1 MCLRRWPYCVDS
13 VCIHLEGV
21 CSSSVKS
28 GYERK
33 TEDYWRQN
41 FSGKVFEIVGSPT
54 TPRLTRFSGFVEA

>member
-1 MCLRRWPYCVDS
+1 MCLRRWPYCEDS

-41 FSGKVFEIVGSPT
+41 FSEKVFEIVGSPT
-54 TPRLTRFSGFVEA
+54 TPR